1 MLSIILTRLPTR
13 HIKDKPMR
21 LPKLSYEKYTPRQ
34 KEVADKHTARRD
46 RIGGPYHVWIHSP
59 ELFEKA
65 SAISNYM
72 RFDCALPV
80 KLREFGILVTARF
93 WDAQYSWN
101 AHVDKAVAAGIP
113 EDVVRDLAAGKK
125 PNFKADDERVYY
137 NFATE
142 ILENH
147 FVSEK
152 TFNEARTIFGERTL
166 VDLIGSVG
174 YFSML
179 QICLNSAEVD
189 LQADRKP
196 PFANVSGY
204 KKTA

>member
-1 MLSIILTRLPTR
+1 
-13 HIKDKPMR
+13 MR
-21 LPKLSYEKYTPRQ
+21 LPKLAYENLTPRQ
-34 KEVADKHTARRD
+34 KEVHDKHVSRRD
-46 RIGGPYHVWIHSP
+46 RVSGPYNVWLHSP
-59 ELFEKA
+59 ELMEKV

-72 RFDCALPV
+72 RFDCGLPV
-80 KLREFGILVTARF
+80 KLREFGILVTARY

-101 AHVDKAVAAGIP
+101 AHVDKAIAAGIP
-113 EDVVRDLAAGKK
+113 EEVVRDLAAGKK

-137 NFATE
+137 NFAME
-142 ILENH
+142 ALENH
-147 FVSEK
+147 FVSDK
-152 TFNEARTIFGERTL
+152 TFNEARKIFGERAL

-196 PFANVSGY
+196 PFADVSGHR
-204 KKTA
+204 KTA

>member
-1 MLSIILTRLPTR
+1 
-13 HIKDKPMR
+13 MR
-21 LPKLSYEKYTPRQ
+21 LPKLNYDQLTPKQ
-34 KEVADKHTARRD
+34 KEVADKHAARRD
-46 RIGGPYHVWIHSP
+46 RVSGPYNVWLHSP
-59 ELFEKA
+59 ELMEKV

-72 RFDCALPV
+72 RFDCGLPV
-80 KLREFGILVTARF
+80 KLREFGILVTARY

-101 AHVDKAVAAGIP
+101 AHVDKAIAAGIP

-137 NFATE
+137 TFAME
-142 ILENH
+142 VLENH
-147 FVSEK
+147 FVSDK
-152 TFNEARTIFGERTL
+152 TFNEARKIFGERAL

-179 QICLNSAEVD
+179 QMCLNSAEVD

-196 PFANVSGY
+196 PFSDVSGQR
-204 KKTA
+204 KTA

>member
-1 MLSIILTRLPTR
+1 
-13 HIKDKPMR
+13 MR
-21 LPKLSYEKYTPRQ
+21 LPKLSYEQLTPRQ
-34 KEVADKHTARRD
+34 KEVHDKHVSRRD
-46 RIGGPYHVWIHSP
+46 RAAGPYNVWLHSP
-59 ELFEKA
+59 ELMEKV

-72 RFDCALPV
+72 RFDCGLPV
-80 KLREFGILVTARF
+80 KLREFGILVTARY

-101 AHVDKAVAAGIP
+101 AHVDKAIAAGIP

-125 PNFKADDERVYY
+125 PNFKADDERAYY
-137 NFATE
+137 TFAME
-142 ILENH
+142 VLENH
-147 FVSEK
+147 FVSDK
-152 TFNEARTIFGERTL
+152 TFNEAQKIFGERAL

-196 PFANVSGY
+196 PFTNVSGHR
-204 KKTA
+204 KTA

>member
-1 MLSIILTRLPTR
+1 
-13 HIKDKPMR
+13 MR
-21 LPKLSYEKYTPRQ
+21 LPKLSYEKLTPRQ
-34 KEVADKHTARRD
+34 QEVYDKHVVRRD
-46 RIGGPYHVWIHSP
+46 HIGGPYNVWLHSP

-72 RFDCALPV
+72 RFDCALPE
-80 KLREFGILVTARF
+80 KLREFGILVTARY

-101 AHVDKAVAAGIP
+101 AHVVKAVAAGIP
-113 EDVVRDLAAGKK
+113 EDVIHDLAAGKK
-125 PNFKADDERVYY
+125 PDFKADDERVYY
-137 NFATE
+137 NFTVE
-142 ILENH
+142 VLENH

-152 TFNEARTIFGERTL
+152 TFNEARAVFGDKGV

-196 PFANVSGY
+196 PFADVSGF
-204 KKTA
+204 KKT